1 MLTFE
6 NWISQWMVDS
16 DHTPTPK
23 EIDAMR
29 DAWNG
34 ALETIADAAKDY
46 QAITDKKESKAEW
59 SARQPT

>member
-6 NWISQWMVDS
+6 KWLSQWLIDA
-16 DHTPTPK
+16 DHTPTQK

-34 ALETIADAAKDY
+34 ALETIADAARDY
-46 QAITDKKESKAEW
+46 QDKIA
-59 SARQPT
+59 A

>member
-6 NWISQWMVDS
+6 KWLIQWIVDA
-16 DHTPTPK
+16 DRMPTQR

-34 ALETIADAAKDY
+34 ALETIAYAANDFQSK
-46 QAITDKKESKAEW
+46 AESKAEW
-59 SARQPT
+59 SARQPS